1 MTTKAASLVTQ
12 AKQWATNYGAYSNGE
27 EGHSLTAPLRVRANW
42 DAGDADAVAAMFT
55 DNGSMLMGDEQL
67 KGREEI
73 RSWLAEAFAGP
84 YKGSRL
90 RFEPVEIKLL
100 HADCA
105 FMVAEGGFLLA
116 GEDEVAPERS
126 SRITFV
132 SVRADGDWRV
142 LSYQSS
148 PVKG

>member
-1 MTTKAASLVTQ
+1 MTTNAASLVTQ

-42 DAGDADAVAAMFT
+42 DAGDAGAVAEMFT
-55 DNGSMLMGDEQL
+55 DNGSLLMGDDQL

-73 RSWLAEAFAGP
+73 RSHLTTALAGP
-84 YKGSRL
+84 YQGSRL
-90 RFEPVEIKLL
+90 RFEPVEIKML

-105 FMVAEGGFLLA
+105 LMVAEGGFLLA
-116 GEDEVAPERS
+116 GEEEVAPERS
-126 SRITFV
+126 SRITFI
-132 SVRADGDWRV
+132 SVRSGGDWRV

-148 PVKG
+148 PVQG